1 MASIDSSFAESMKAQ
16 VLITSTSA
24 SSARA
29 VTCIPCCRTLPSMIS
44 ASTRFLAQPR
54 LIIPTTGFEPV
65 TPGPGTSADWTAT
78 LFEPHVAIA
87 TSDHF
92 AVLPDFDIRRIE
104 HFNRDPLPAEL
115 DGTRVHVNPA
125 FKRRTT
131 AFAVDCDPHERL
143 AERPDIK
150 T

>member
-1 MASIDSSFAESMKAQ
+1 MASIDSSLAESMKAQ
-16 VLITSTSA
+16 VLMTSTSA

-44 ASTRFLAQPR
+44 ASTRFFAQPR

-65 TPGPGTSADWTAT
+65 TPGAATTDWTGT

-104 HFNRDPLPAEL
+104 HFHGDPLSAEL
-115 DGTRVHVNPA
+115 HGTRVHVNPA
-125 FKRRTT
+125 FEGRTT
-131 AFAVDCDPHERL
+131 
-143 AERPDIK
+143 
-150 T
+150 